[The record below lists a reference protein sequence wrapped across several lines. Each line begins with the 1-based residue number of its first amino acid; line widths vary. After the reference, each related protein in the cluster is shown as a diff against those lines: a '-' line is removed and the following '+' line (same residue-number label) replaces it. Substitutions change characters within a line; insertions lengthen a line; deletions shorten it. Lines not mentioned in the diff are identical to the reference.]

1 MTCPYA
7 RNDGVYV
14 LGALPP
20 EERHQYEEHLRDC
33 PICAAAVRELA
44 GLPGLL
50 ARLPAEQVVG
60 QDGDR
65 LDPPLPQTLL
75 PKLLRTA
82 GRERRRIRVRIGLV
96 AAGIAAVLAVGGT
109 VAVQNMAEPN
119 VPRPV
124 RTVALQGVGGHNISG
139 SVQLIP
145 WGWGTTVRMTCH
157 DTPRQDGSSVYT
169 LYVTDRSGTQ
179 YLVSSWHS
187 VPNQDVVVPGG
198 VALSPDDV
206 ASVQVKDDQQVV
218 VMQGS

>member
-1 MTCPYA
+1 
-7 RNDGVYV
+7 
-14 LGALPP
+14 LPP
-20 EERHQYEEHLRDC
+20 EERHEYEEHLRDC

-50 ARLPAEQVVG
+50 ARLPADQVIG

-75 PKLLRTA
+75 PRLLRKVGT
-82 GRERRRIRVRIGLV
+82 ERRRSRLRIGL
-96 AAGIAAVLAVGGT
+96 AAATAAAVVGVGGT
-109 VAVQNMAEPN
+109 VAVQHVTATQP
-119 VPRPV
+119 PRPA
-124 RTVALQGVGGHNISG
+124 RTVALQAVGGHQMSG
-139 SVQLIP
+139 SVQLIR

-157 DTPRQDGSSVYT
+157 DIPRPDSTSTYT

-187 VPNQDVVVPGG
+187 VPNQDVTVPGA

-206 ASVQVKDDQQVV
+206 ASVQVKDGEDVV